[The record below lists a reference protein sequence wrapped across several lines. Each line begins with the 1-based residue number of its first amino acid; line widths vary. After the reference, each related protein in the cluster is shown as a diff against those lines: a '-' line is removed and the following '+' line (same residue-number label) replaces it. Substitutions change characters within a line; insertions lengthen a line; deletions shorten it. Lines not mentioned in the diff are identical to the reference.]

1 MTIRHELLKVADI
14 LGVGEDDLLTGMF
27 ANFVV
32 DQIADSEM
40 KIGKLYLRDQL
51 LRQKYEMG
59 LEELNEALERLE
71 NLPNYEKAK
80 IGGIPVLEAVAD
92 TRSWEHII
100 ERLIREKKKLQE
112 LLSLQKASQSQW
124 IVAESSKYG

>member
-1 MTIRHELLKVADI
+1 
-14 LGVGEDDLLTGMF
+14 
-27 ANFVV
+27 
-32 DQIADSEM
+32 M
-40 KIGKLYLRDQL
+40 KIGQLYLGDRL
-51 LRQKYEMG
+51 LRQRYEMG
-59 LEELNEALERLE
+59 LEELNDTLERLE

-100 ERLIREKKKLQE
+100 KRLIREEKKLQE
-112 LLSLQKASQSQW
+112 LLSLQKAGTGQW